1 VINGNQWLFFKVFLT
16 LCWGCTVL
24 GFCCVRVRELRILV
38 TCISAYLQKAGQP
51 PMPTQTFIFFSRTLS
66 GFQTPICGLLIFP
79 LVSVAV
85 RRRHL
90 LKTLINKAETS
101 SSPRSPHIHN
111 PRPPIISEVFF
122 SLPSTGH
129 QQICIDLSASDL

>member
-1 VINGNQWLFFKVFLT
+1 
-16 LCWGCTVL
+16 
-24 GFCCVRVRELRILV
+24 
-38 TCISAYLQKAGQP
+38 
-51 PMPTQTFIFFSRTLS
+51 MPTQTFIFFSETFS
-66 GFQTPICGLLIFP
+66 GFQTPICGLLIIFP
-79 LVSVAV
+79 LVSMAV

>member
-1 VINGNQWLFFKVFLT
+1 MDWAAGIGVY
-16 LCWGCTVL
+16 WGL
-24 GFCCVRVRELRILV
+24 KLRSWKEQQNKGIQVVVTIVAIIL
-38 TCISAYLQKAGQP
+38 ILL
-51 PMPTQTFIFFSRTLS
+51 I
-66 GFQTPICGLLIFP
+66 LLIFP